1 MGNVQQILEESQQ
14 TLEDL
19 QSRVAKESEKLKE
32 GIKEQLTVKLE
43 ADKLYETRW
52 IYYHTILGLEL
63 FVIIII
69 LLGIWWKI

>member
-1 MGNVQQILEESQQ
+1 MGNIQKILEESQQ
-14 TLEDL
+14 TLEEL
-19 QSRVAKESEKLKE
+19 QTRVAKESEKLKE
-32 GIKEQLTVKLE
+32 SIKEQLTVKLE

-63 FVIIII
+63 FVIILI

>member
-14 TLEDL
+14 TLEEL
-19 QSRVAKESEKLKE
+19 QTRVAKESEKLKE
-32 GIKEQLTVKLE
+32 SIKEQLTVKLE

-63 FVIIII
+63 FVIILI

>member
-1 MGNVQQILEESQQ
+1 MGNAQQILEESQQ

-19 QSRVAKESEKLKE
+19 QTRVAKESEKLKE
-32 GIKEQLTVKLE
+32 SIKEQLTVKLE

-63 FVIIII
+63 FIIILI

>member
-19 QSRVAKESEKLKE
+19 QSRVAKQSEKLKE

>member
-1 MGNVQQILEESQQ
+1 MGNIQKILEESQQ
-14 TLEDL
+14 TLEEL
-19 QSRVAKESEKLKE
+19 QTRVAKESEKLKE
-32 GIKEQLTVKLE
+32 SIKEQLTVKLE

-63 FVIIII
+63 FVIIGI

>member
-1 MGNVQQILEESQQ
+1 MGNVQKILEESQQ